1 MKGIIRRVGVVLIAL
16 PVVLW
21 GQAAAQKEAVL
32 SSSEQMDK
40 LFDFWNRLDQPGFA
54 VVVVKDGKV
63 EYQKVF
69 GLACQEH
76 AAPITPNTVFN
87 TASLAQVFVG
97 QAVALLESQG
107 KLSMDDDVRK
117 FIPEL
122 PDYGTPVKLRHLLYH
137 GSGLRDWL
145 AVLQLGGRDK
155 DEVTIQTV
163 LKIVQAQK
171 KPIFP
176 PGDRTQ
182 FSNTDYD
189 LLAEVIKRISGK
201 SFSEWAWEN
210 IFKPLKMTRTQYR
223 DNYRSIFDD
232 EALTYNFTRQ
242 EYLRGIDTLSVT
254 GSHSL
259 YASIADLGKWL
270 VALET
275 APAANQAVFAKMF
288 TPGDLGGGRKSIYG
302 CGLNIGFFAG
312 RNQVSQTGTWAGSGA
327 HLVYLPEQ
335 KFGFVVLANWDYTP
349 VNGFGGDIFNIYLSA
364 PAPPPP
370 PPAKKAPA
378 APAKKAVKVSPKV
391 LDDYAGDYRL
401 GPRQTFTI
409 RRDGDQLVLLVQGQ
423 KFALTTLGE
432 NEFLLDLAG
441 ARISFQKGPDGKAAR
456 LIWKQGGEE
465 QQGPRFVL
473 ANPTPAELQ
482 EYAGAFSSD
491 ELDLRFVVEVQ
502 GAALVLKAP
511 GQADVRLSPDEKDRF
526 TSAWQA
532 APVIVFQRDAEKKVS
547 GFLIDSNPVRDLIF
561 RKM

>member
-1 MKGIIRRVGVVLIAL
+1 MKSIIRRVGLVLIAL
-16 PVVLW
+16 PIVLW
-21 GQAAAQKEAVL
+21 GQAAANKEPVL
-32 SSSEQMDK
+32 SPSEQMDK

-107 KLSMDDDVRK
+107 KLSLDDDVRK
-117 FIPEL
+117 YIPEL

-145 AVLQLGGRDK
+145 TVLQLGGRDK
-155 DEVTIQTV
+155 DEVTTQTV

-182 FSNTDYD
+182 FSNTNYD
-189 LLAEVIKRISGK
+189 LLAEVIKRLVGK
-201 SFSEWAWEN
+201 PFSEWAWEN
-210 IFKPLKMTRTQYR
+210 MFKPLKMTRTQYR

-242 EYLRGIDTLSVT
+242 EYLRGVDTLSLT

-259 YASIADLGKWL
+259 FASIADLGKWL
-270 VALET
+270 VALQT
-275 APAANQAVFAKMF
+275 ASAASQAVFAKMF

-302 CGLNIGFFAG
+302 CGLNIGFYAG
-312 RNQVSQTGTWAGSGA
+312 RTQVSQTGVWAGSGA
-327 HLVYLPEQ
+327 ILAYLPEQ
-335 KFGFVVLANWDYTP
+335 KFGFVVLSNWDYTP
-349 VNGFGGDIFNIYLSA
+349 VNGFAPGIFEIYL
-364 PAPPPP
+364 PAAAPP

-378 APAKKAVKVSPKV
+378 ASANKAVKVNPKV

-401 GPRQTFTI
+401 GPREIFTI

-423 KFALTTLGE
+423 KFVLTTLAE
-432 NEFLLDLAG
+432 NEFLLNLAG

-465 QQGPRFVL
+465 QQAPRFVL

-482 EYAGAFSSD
+482 EYTGAFSSD
-491 ELDLRFVVEVQ
+491 ELDLRFAVEVQ
-502 GAALVLKAP
+502 GGALVLKAP
-511 GQADVRLSPDEKDRF
+511 GQADVRLTPDEKDRF
-526 TSAWQA
+526 TSAWPA

-547 GFLIDSNPVRDLIF
+547 GFLIDSNPVRDMVF
-561 RKM
+561 RKK